1 MSPSF
6 AFTASL
12 PLTPRPHLHQFR
24 PNVTARRAGR
34 SLMTVSPLPGEQT
47 NKQDESKVQK
57 GLRIGGLQ
65 VGVWNGVCKLVRLTA
80 LSATL
85 LLAPAATRASS
96 SASRRVTPPVAM
108 ASAST
113 SSSTSSSSS
122 TSDVEA
128 AAMTLGA
135 VTLGGL
141 CMRVIL
147 SRSRDEAAEKAKLE
161 AECNRLAEEERQRAL
176 RAERKR
182 LESVDGDE
190 QDEQLWSAF
199 RKRLESLDS
208 EESDQTTKNTKKDD
222 MRHNPIPDR
231 GMGSAVLDRPDNN
244 KSDSNS
250 NSDPTDS
257 NGDEE
262 GEREGNIKSEGE
274 NLAKPD
280 EAEMLKRM
288 WNLSPPDKE

>member
-1 MSPSF
+1 MVSSF

-12 PLTPRPHLHQFR
+12 PLTARPHLHQVR
-24 PNVTARRAGR
+24 PAVSARRAGR
-34 SLMTVSPLPGEQT
+34 SLMTVSPLPGGRESR
-47 NKQDESKVQK
+47 QDESVVKK
-57 GLRIGGLQ
+57 DARTGRLQ

-85 LLAPAATRASS
+85 LLAPAASRASS

-108 ASAST
+108 ASTST
-113 SSSTSSSSS
+113 SSHSSSSS

-190 QDEQLWSAF
+190 KDEQLWSAF
-199 RKRLESLDS
+199 RKRIESLDS
-208 EESDQTTKNTKKDD
+208 EEPDQTTKNTKKDN

-231 GMGSAVLDRPDNN
+231 GMGSAVLDRPGSNKSGSNTNSDRTDNN
-244 KSDSNS
+244 VD
-250 NSDPTDS
+250 
-257 NGDEE
+257 E
-262 GEREGNIKSEGE
+262 GEGEDDIGSEGE

-288 WNLSPPDKE
+288 WNLSPPEKE